1 MSGDFYTVL
10 GFSGAATLIALAF
23 VAPIVHTTDN
33 ARLVKRLAVAA
44 CVIAV
49 FTAGCFA
56 LGAEKHY
63 REKRQSAPAEKPVQ
77 SD

>member
-10 GFSGAATLIALAF
+10 GFSGVATLVALAF
-23 VAPIVHTTDN
+23 MTPIVRTPNN

-49 FTAGCFA
+49 FTAGCLA
-56 LGAEKHY
+56 MGAEKHY
-63 REKRQSAPAEKPVQ
+63 REKRQSAPAEKEVRK
-77 SD
+77 